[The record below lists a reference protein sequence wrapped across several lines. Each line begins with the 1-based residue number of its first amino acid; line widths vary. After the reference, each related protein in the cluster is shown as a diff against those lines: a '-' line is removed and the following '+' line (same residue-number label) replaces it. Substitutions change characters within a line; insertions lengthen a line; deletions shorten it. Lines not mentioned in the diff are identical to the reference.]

1 MMTKGGN
8 YADHYNN
15 SNLKIALVHELLVKL
30 GGAERVLK
38 VLADQFHE
46 APIYTLLHNPKKTE
60 EWFAGKKIHPSKLQT
75 AYRLFGSHRILLP
88 WMSKAIEQ
96 FDFHHYDVV
105 ISSSSAFAHGIK
117 TGPST
122 KHICYCHSPM
132 RYAWDFT
139 HDYVKHDSAI
149 KRFMVAKM
157 LNKIRQWDF
166 EAASRPDILLANS
179 KHVQKRIQKYWRRDS
194 EVLYPP
200 VDVKRFT
207 PTTKHEDYFLIVS
220 ALTPFKNIELAIRT
234 FNKIRRKLVI
244 IGDGLQKDW
253 LKSIAEDNIE
263 FLGRQDGHEVR
274 DYLEHC
280 RALIFPG
287 EEDFGIVPVE
297 AMAAGKPVLAYGKGG
312 VLESVQAGVSGE
324 FFFEPTPQSLENG
337 LARLMANEN
346 HYNRQT
352 IRSIA
357 EQFDTT
363 VFERKIVALINKA
376 IG

>member
-1 MMTKGGN
+1 M
-8 YADHYNN
+8 
-15 SNLKIALVHELLVKL
+15 KIALVHELLVKL

-38 VLADQFHE
+38 VLSDEFPE
-46 APIYTLLHNPKKTE
+46 APLYTLLHNAKKTE
-60 EWFAGKKIHPSKLQT
+60 EWFGGKKIHPSMLQS
-75 AYRLFGSHRILLP
+75 AYHLVGNHRIFLP

-96 FDFHHYDVV
+96 FDFRHFDVV
-105 ISSSSAFAHGIK
+105 VSSSSAFAHGIK
-117 TGPST
+117 TGPKT

-139 HDYVKHDSAI
+139 HEYTKNYSPLM
-149 KRFMVAKM
+149 RFLAAKT
-157 LNKIRQWDF
+157 LHKIRQWDF
-166 EAASRPDILLANS
+166 EAANRPDVLLANS

-194 EVLYPP
+194 EVVYPP

-207 PTTKHEDYFLIVS
+207 ATGKHEDYFLIIS

-234 FNKIRRKLVI
+234 FNKINRKLVI
-244 IGDGLQKDW
+244 IGDGAQRDW
-253 LKSIAEDNIE
+253 LQSIAEDNIE
-263 FLGRQDGHEVR
+263 FLGRKDDHVVR

-324 FFFEPTPQSLENG
+324 FFMEPTPQSLEDG
-337 LARLMANEN
+337 LARLMANEPR
-346 HYNRQT
+346 YDPKT
-352 IRSIA
+352 IRTIA
-357 EQFDTT
+357 EKFDSS
-363 VFERKIVALINKA
+363 VFTKKIKLVVAKA
-376 IG
+376 NH